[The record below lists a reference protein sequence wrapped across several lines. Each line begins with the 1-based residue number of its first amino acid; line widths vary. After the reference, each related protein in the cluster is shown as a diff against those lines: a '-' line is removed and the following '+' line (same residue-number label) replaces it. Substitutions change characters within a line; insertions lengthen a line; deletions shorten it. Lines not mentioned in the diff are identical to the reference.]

1 MLEMTAIDDT
11 FCHSPTPGT
20 CSSKA
25 TLVGKRAGLDSMA
38 LIHISISWFRRKGSD
53 AGILMEKMGILSLG
67 STMEVREEPVL
78 ADEAGV

>member
-1 MLEMTAIDDT
+1 M
-11 FCHSPTPGT
+11 
-20 CSSKA
+20 
-25 TLVGKRAGLDSMA
+25 GKRAGLDSMA